1 MCGEKK
7 RRARVRCRVLWPL
20 GRLVEAP
27 AAIWLAANSAEGCYE
42 RGGGRSTG
50 PRVHSSAASW
60 ESTDQRGL
68 VVCTSLR

>member
-27 AAIWLAANSAEGCYE
+27 AAIWLAANSALG
-42 RGGGRSTG
+42 
-50 PRVHSSAASW
+50 
-60 ESTDQRGL
+60 RGL
-68 VVCTSLR
+68 LRARRRKIYRASGPLISDVMGVD